1 MEQIQLIK
9 EHLGQKEEVDENYL
23 TSTVPQESEDEHTSV
38 VSEGSESVKNKMNIN
53 DTVLSHGSMKRV
65 NSNTSQDS
73 SSIGNIVHLV
83 PKKNSA
89 ASRIVKDANQLSIA
103 NKRGRRVSLMR
114 SSINDPKDLVGSVNP
129 FEQQMQVTS
138 GDFNSKQSYNL
149 NIDDLYESTAL
160 NKKTNNNMT
169 SFEESHRLQNMM
181 ELSTRQFSLKR
192 MNSINQ
198 EII

>member
-1 MEQIQLIK
+1 VEQIQLIK

-129 FEQQMQVTS
+129 FEQQM
-138 GDFNSKQSYNL
+138 
-149 NIDDLYESTAL
+149 
-160 NKKTNNNMT
+160 
-169 SFEESHRLQNMM
+169 
-181 ELSTRQFSLKR
+181 
-192 MNSINQ
+192 
-198 EII
+198 